1 MSLLTKIAHNN
12 RLSLATRDI
21 KQLQEIISSE
31 RRLVEQTQRLSSER
45 DRASATLRE
54 WGNAEGPDLEDVL
67 GKVSVL
73 FEYLSKA
80 ELAFAEHNGNY
91 RLRFKEIRSKE
102 ENLSALKKSRDSLA
116 GRIEAQERKV
126 SKMKEENKDLPAQRQ
141 RLREMQQEMIGLENS
156 VLTEETRLSDFKR
169 AATREALSLKLGALL
184 ELAEKTVII
193 AELGKLI
200 VDMLPMDETEPG
212 QPRAYYDG
220 HQRTEELLGEAQRCL
235 QDVVFNPAPVTEGLT
250 RTPQHHQSAQYGA
263 QDQQQQQHYGE
274 GAAHPTNQFDE
285 AGIRAVHP
293 TSDFGPSHQRT
304 ASGHYQDAS
313 YASYQTHQ
321 SYASPEQPQPQHHA
335 ERRLSGQGG
344 ADPLSGPQ
352 LQPLPDFR
360 PLSVLTPPAG
370 PESAHQQ
377 QQQSYYSRA
386 PAHEQPQQ
394 LKSPA
399 VEGYSSHT
407 PMLAPPT
414 QDERYNP
421 DRSSL
426 AYMGEAPLSPT
437 HAPAHPHCD
446 EDEAA
451 RAVQRQLE
459 AEEHALEV
467 AEREAHEQREYDQE
481 QQRYQGE
488 QYEPYD
494 YAQGGR
500 EDLDE
505 GRQLSP
511 HAGEGE
517 DVTRRDMHDGVHAPI
532 HASSAPLS
540 PITEV
545 PTPAADQLA
554 AGSAQHFT
562 HEPAGHAS
570 QPGSSQGHGQIDDV
584 RPPSAADSRPR
595 YEGHEHEQEPYSPN
609 APASSATPIY
619 ASHASPPPVHI
630 NTPPPASPAPMSPV
644 GHSPP
649 PALAPPAPGAFEPR
663 PLTPKSA
670 ASGDRRPIQIRPQ
683 QGEAALGS
691 KYGDVFVPARAGVDG
706 GPYSPAAASPRTGAN
721 PADAGLSGYFGAS
734 AQSPGGAAAGG
745 AGEQKRTIQA
755 SAFRRPQ
762 PPALATGSYGVA
774 GAGGARFAASGYQ
787 YDAAS
792 AGAHS
797 PGPSESERIAAQWR
811 ETATPEQREQARLEG
826 YDVGPEPPA
835 PSFDTR
841 PLQVNKN
848 RQGSLP
854 GGVGRSGTLPS
865 HLDGPHGRSA
875 SLGGA
880 EQAAYGEPPA
890 PAYGEPVSRPAPP
903 VGYAPPLTAPLS
915 PSSQGGFA
923 SDRFVTRLD

>member
-31 RRLVEQTQRLSSER
+31 RRLVEQTQRLAAER
-45 DRASATLRE
+45 DKASATLRE

-67 GKVSVL
+67 TKVSVL

-156 VLTEETRLSDFKR
+156 VLTEETRLTDFKR

-200 VDMLPMDETEPG
+200 VDMLPMDETQPG
-212 QPRAYYDG
+212 QPRAYYEG
-220 HQRTEELLGEAQRCL
+220 HQRTEELLSEAQRCL
-235 QDVVFNPAPVTEGLT
+235 QDVVFNPAPVTEGLS
-250 RTPQHHQSAQYGA
+250 RTPQQHQSAQFGA
-263 QDQQQQQHYGE
+263 HDHQHHYAEGE
-274 GAAHPTNQFDE
+274 AHPTNQFDE
-285 AGIRAVHP
+285 AGIRAVHH
-293 TSDFGPSHQRT
+293 TSDFGPSHQRS
-304 ASGHYQDAS
+304 ASGHYPDAS

-321 SYASPEQPQPQHHA
+321 SFASPGQPQQHHA
-335 ERRLSGQGG
+335 ERRLSQDV
-344 ADPLSGPQ
+344 ADPHSGPQ

-360 PLSVLTPPAG
+360 PLSVLSPAAG
-370 PESAHQQ
+370 ADSAQQ
-377 QQQSYYSRA
+377 HYARA
-386 PAHEQPQQ
+386 PTHDQSQQ

-399 VEGYSSHT
+399 VEGYTSHT
-407 PMLAPPT
+407 PMLAPPS

-426 AYMGEAPLSPT
+426 AYMGEASLSDT
-437 HAPAHPHCD
+437 HAHVHGRAQRD

-451 RAVQRQLE
+451 RAVQRQLD
-459 AEEHALEV
+459 AEEHARDV
-467 AEREAHEQREYDQE
+467 AEREAQEQREYDQE
-481 QQRYQGE
+481 QQRYQQE
-488 QYEPYD
+488 QYEPYS
-494 YAQGGR
+494 YAAAQGGQ
-500 EDLDE
+500 EELGE
-505 GRQLSP
+505 ERQRSP
-511 HAGEGE
+511 NAGEGE
-517 DVTRRDMHDGVHAPI
+517 DDVARRDMQDGAYAPAHA
-532 HASSAPLS
+532 ASAPLS

-562 HEPAGHAS
+562 HEPAPHS
-570 QPGSSQGHGQIDDV
+570 QPGSSQNHSAIEYV

-595 YEGHEHEQEPYSPN
+595 YEGHEPEPEPYSPGG
-609 APASSATPIY
+609 AASASATPIY
-619 ASHASPPPVHI
+619 ASHASPPAPVQI
-630 NTPPPASPAPMSPV
+630 RTPPPASPPPMSPV
-644 GHSPP
+644 AGSPP
-649 PALAPPAPGAFEPR
+649 QSLAAPAPGAFEPR

-670 ASGDRRPIQIRPQ
+670 GGERRPIQIRPQ

-691 KYGDVFVPARAGVDG
+691 KYGDVFVPARAAVDG
-706 GPYSPAAASPRTGAN
+706 GPYSPSAATTSPRAGATA
-721 PADAGLSGYFGAS
+721 PADAGLSGYFGTS
-734 AQSPGGAAAGG
+734 SPQSPGGA
-745 AGEQKRTIQA
+745 GEQRRTIPA

-762 PPALATGSYGVA
+762 PPPVATGPYGPA
-774 GAGGARFAASGYQ
+774 GTGGARFTASGYH
-787 YDAAS
+787 YDPAVV
-792 AGAHS
+792 GAHS

-826 YDVGPEPPA
+826 YDIGPDVPA

-854 GGVGRSGTLPS
+854 GGVARSGTLPA

-880 EQAAYGEPPA
+880 ETAASHGEPSSPA
-890 PAYGEPVSRPAPP
+890 RAEPMSRPAPP
-903 VGYAPPLTAPLS
+903 LGYAPPSTAPLS

-923 SDRFVTRLD
+923 SDRYVTRLD